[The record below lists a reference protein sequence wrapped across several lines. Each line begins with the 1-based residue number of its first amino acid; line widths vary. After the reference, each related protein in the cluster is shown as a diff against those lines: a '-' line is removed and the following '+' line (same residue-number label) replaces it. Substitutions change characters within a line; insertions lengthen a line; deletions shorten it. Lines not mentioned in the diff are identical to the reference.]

1 MHAHLVWKGKVV
13 SVNDIDVANQQ
24 GDGSWIGCKTQTLL
38 WSSMLRP
45 NKPAQGKQSYVQG
58 GAYSLTA
65 RNDGI
70 AERARV

>member
-24 GDGSWIGCKTQTLL
+24 GDGSWM